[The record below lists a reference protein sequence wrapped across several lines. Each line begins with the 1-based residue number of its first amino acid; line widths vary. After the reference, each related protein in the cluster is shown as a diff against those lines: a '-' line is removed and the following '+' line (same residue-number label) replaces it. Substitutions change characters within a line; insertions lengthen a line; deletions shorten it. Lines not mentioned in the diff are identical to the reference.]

1 VGGLTCAYSTCLLV
15 PIPRLDRVSSAVV
28 RLRVQSFLDV
38 VDIFRAGEFLQDV
51 LAVMRDVL
59 EPRPDGW
66 IVLVVESE
74 EQRQVVLE
82 VIRKSEQPQKADFSV
97 EIGA

>member
-1 VGGLTCAYSTCLLV
+1 MMC
-15 PIPRLDRVSSAVV
+15 
-28 RLRVQSFLDV
+28 
-38 VDIFRAGEFLQDV
+38 
-51 LAVMRDVL
+51 DVL

-82 VIRKSEQPQKADFSV
+82 AIRKSEQPQKADFSV